1 MAQAKLGHTVSPTVS
16 FPSKTVSSPG
26 TTPGMES
33 ATMPPPDTNLVEV
46 APQVFEL
53 RTSPKRQQFE
63 KIEAVPLPL
72 LPAQQTRAS
81 STPSF
86 KLEVSNGN
94 GVLGLAKR
102 VAGRLVDTGVRTAR
116 LTNQLPFNRPTTE
129 IQYRAGYAAAAA
141 ALASKLQHP
150 VQIKPKHD
158 LASHIDVRLVLGKD
172 ALSDVAL
179 VVPPAA
185 KPAATTIAAR

>member
-1 MAQAKLGHTVSPTVS
+1 M
-16 FPSKTVSSPG
+16 
-26 TTPGMES
+26 
-33 ATMPPPDTNLVEV
+33 
-46 APQVFEL
+46 FEL

-72 LPAQQTRAS
+72 LPAQQPRAS
-81 STPSF
+81 STPGF

-116 LTNQLPFNRPTTE
+116 LTNQLPFNQPTTE
-129 IQYRAGYAAAAA
+129 IQYRTGYGAAAA
-141 ALASKLQHP
+141 ALASKLQQAVH
-150 VQIKPKHD
+150 ITPKAD

-172 ALSDVAL
+172 VLSDVAL
-179 VVPPAA
+179 VAPPA
-185 KPAATTIAAR
+185 PVATTVAKR